1 MKFRI
6 LGPLEVRGEGGVIP
20 LTGKKQRALLTLLL
34 LHANQ
39 VVSADVLTE
48 ELWDSDTPDAG
59 RAALRVRIH
68 ELRKLL
74 PDDVLQTSAPGYV
87 VRVDPD
93 GLDLHR
99 FEQLLDE
106 GRRSLEAGAAGD
118 ASRVLGEALA
128 LWRGPPLADVAG
140 ERFAQPAASRLEEL
154 RLVALE
160 LRLEAEM
167 VRGRHAEAAA
177 ELESLVGE
185 HPLREQL
192 CRLLMLALYRSGRQ
206 AEALDAYRRAR
217 GVLSGELGLEPS
229 AALRDLERAILRQ
242 DPSLDPSPGQ
252 TTPPVAPRSVLVATG
267 DGGPGLDRLIRVA
280 ESIVRP
286 GTHELILGRLVDRDT
301 GLAAVAAALRARC
314 EELARRG
321 SVARAAVFT
330 SERPGDDLV
339 RLAAEQD
346 VDLLLVLAPNEIL
359 ESGVVDGA
367 VAAVLDSA
375 LCDVALLAGSEAD
388 TRGPVVV
395 PFGGADHDWA
405 AVELGAWAARARG
418 APLLLLGADAAPG
431 AGKRDASRLL
441 SHASLAVQRA
451 LSVAAEPKLVT
462 PGVEAILVASQTAGL
477 LVLGLSGRWRTQGL
491 GELRLTLARDAPSP
505 VLLVRKGLRPG
516 GLVPR
521 SGLTRFTW
529 SVRA

>member
-1 MKFRI
+1 VEFRI
-6 LGPLEVRGEGGVIP
+6 LGPLEVRAKGGVVP
-20 LTGKKQRALLTLLL
+20 LAGKKQRALLTLLL

-39 VVSADVLTE
+39 VVSSNELID
-48 ELWDSDTPDAG
+48 ELWDADSPDAG

-68 ELRKLL
+68 ELRKVL
-74 PDDVLQTSAPGYV
+74 PDDVLQTRSPGYM
-87 VRVDPD
+87 VRVDPE
-93 GLDLHR
+93 GLDLHQ
-99 FEQLLDE
+99 FERLLED

-118 ASRVLGEALA
+118 AAVALGDALA
-128 LWRGPPLADVAG
+128 LWRGPPLADVAS
-140 ERFAQPAASRLEEL
+140 ERFAGAAAARLEEL

-167 VRGRHAEAAA
+167 ARGRNAEAVA

-217 GVLSGELGLEPS
+217 DVLSGELGLEPS
-229 AALRDLERAILRQ
+229 AALRALERAILRQ
-242 DPSLDPSPGQ
+242 DPSLDTSPAQGIR
-252 TTPPVAPRSVLVATG
+252 PVAPRSVLVAH
-267 DGGPGLDRLIRVA
+267 DDERPGADRLIAVA

-286 GTHELILGRLVDRDT
+286 GTHELILARLVDGDAN
-301 GLAAVAAALRARC
+301 LAAAAAAVRARC
-314 EELARRG
+314 EELERRG
-321 SVARAAVFT
+321 SIARSAVFT
-330 SERPGDDLV
+330 SERPGADLV
-339 RLAAEQD
+339 RLVAEQD
-346 VDLLLVLAPNEIL
+346 ADLLLVTAPRGL
-359 ESGVVDGA
+359 LQTGAVDGD
-367 VAAVLDSA
+367 VAALLHSA
-375 LCDVALLAGSEAD
+375 PCDVALLAGGELD
-388 TRGPVVV
+388 DGGPVVV
-395 PFGGADHDWA
+395 PFGGAEHDWA

-418 APLLLLGADAAPG
+418 VPLRLLGADAVPE

-451 LSVAAEPKLVT
+451 LGVAAEPMLVT
-462 PGVEAILVASQTAGL
+462 PGVDAILVASEHSGL
-477 LVLGLSGRWRTQGL
+477 LVLGLSARWSTQGL
-491 GELRLTLARDAPSP
+491 GDSRRALARDAPSP

-521 SGLTRFTW
+521 SALTRFTW

>member
-1 MKFRI
+1 MNFRI
-6 LGPLEVRGEGGVIP
+6 LGPLEVHGEGGVIP

-48 ELWDSDTPDAG
+48 ELWDSDSPDAG

-118 ASRVLGEALA
+118 ASLVLGEALA

-140 ERFAQPAASRLEEL
+140 ERFAQAAASRLEEL

-167 VRGRHAEAAA
+167 ARGRHAEAAA

-217 GVLSGELGLEPS
+217 DVLSGELGLEPS

-242 DPSLDPSPGQ
+242 DPSLDPSPGHD
-252 TTPPVAPRSVLVATG
+252 TPPR
-267 DGGPGLDRLIRVA
+267 RA
-280 ESIVRP
+280 EVRP
-286 GTHELILGRLVDRDT
+286 
-301 GLAAVAAALRARC
+301 
-314 EELARRG
+314 RRG
-321 SVARAAVFT
+321 R
-330 SERPGDDLV
+330 
-339 RLAAEQD
+339 
-346 VDLLLVLAPNEIL
+346 
-359 ESGVVDGA
+359 
-367 VAAVLDSA
+367 
-375 LCDVALLAGSEAD
+375 
-388 TRGPVVV
+388 
-395 PFGGADHDWA
+395 
-405 AVELGAWAARARG
+405 
-418 APLLLLGADAAPG
+418 
-431 AGKRDASRLL
+431 
-441 SHASLAVQRA
+441 
-451 LSVAAEPKLVT
+451 
-462 PGVEAILVASQTAGL
+462 
-477 LVLGLSGRWRTQGL
+477 
-491 GELRLTLARDAPSP
+491 
-505 VLLVRKGLRPG
+505 
-516 GLVPR
+516 
-521 SGLTRFTW
+521 
-529 SVRA
+529 

>member
-1 MKFRI
+1 
-6 LGPLEVRGEGGVIP
+6 VRSEGGVVP
-20 LTGKKQRALLTLLL
+20 LTGRKQRALLTLLL
-34 LHANQ
+34 LHANRI
-39 VVSADVLTE
+39 VSSDVLIE
-48 ELWDSDTPDAG
+48 ELWDASSPDTG

-74 PDDVLQTSAPGYV
+74 PDDVLQTRTPGYT

-93 GLDLHR
+93 RLDLHR
-99 FEQLLDE
+99 FEQLLEE
-106 GRRSLEAGAAGD
+106 GRRSLDAGAAGD

-128 LWRGPPLADVAG
+128 LWRGPPLADVAN
-140 ERFAQPAASRLEEL
+140 ERFAQAAAARLEEL

-167 VRGRHAEAAA
+167 ARGRHAEAVA

-206 AEALDAYRRAR
+206 ADALDAYRRAR
-217 GVLSGELGLEPS
+217 DVLSGELGLEPS
-229 AALRDLERAILRQ
+229 AALRDLERAILRH
-242 DPSLDPSPGQ
+242 DPSLDPSPAHG
-252 TTPPVAPRSVLVATG
+252 TPPVVPRSVLVADD
-267 DGGPGLDRLIRVA
+267 DGRPRADRLLAVA

-286 GTHELILGRLVDRDT
+286 GTHELILARLVDVDAR
-301 GLAAVAAALRARC
+301 LAAAAAAVRAHC
-314 EELARRG
+314 DELERRG

-339 RLAAEQD
+339 RLAAEQE
-346 VDLLLVLAPNEIL
+346 VDLLLVTAPNALL
-359 ESGVVDGA
+359 ETGAVDG
-367 VAAVLDSA
+367 DIEA
-375 LCDVALLAGSEAD
+375 LLHGAPCDVALLAGGETD
-388 TRGPVVV
+388 DGGPVVV

-418 APLLLLGADAAPG
+418 VQLRLLGADAVPE

-451 LSVAAEPKLVT
+451 LGVAAEPMLVT
-462 PGVEAILVASQTAGL
+462 PGVDAILAASEHSGL
-477 LVLGLSGRWRTQGL
+477 LVLGLSARWRTQGL
-491 GELRLTLARDAPSP
+491 GDSRLTLARNASSP
-505 VLLVRKGLRPG
+505 VLLVRRGLRPG

-521 SGLTRFTW
+521 SALTRFTW
-529 SVRA
+529 SARA